1 LVEKKFKTKVIAL
14 KQLFLIDSMAYIF
27 RSFFAIRHMSSPD
40 GTPTNATFGFIKAFE
55 KILKDFNP
63 EHVAAVFDAGS
74 KTFRNDI
81 YPEYKANRSE
91 CPEEL
96 KPQFEIIKEYLR
108 LRGIPIVIQPGF
120 EADDLIGTLAK
131 QGAEHDMEVV
141 ICSGD
146 KDMMQLLND
155 KVKMC
160 QTHKENLMV
169 DAAKVQE
176 LIGVRSDQVIDYLAM
191 TGDAADNI
199 PGLPGIGPKGA
210 AKFLQQYET
219 LEGFFAN
226 ADKVTGKKAIEAC
239 TLHQDK
245 GNLSKVLVTIKCDVE
260 LDDDVGP
267 EDLTAGMPD
276 VDGLEEYFDRLGMR
290 QMKTTLERIKRL
302 ASNKG
307 RISFEEA
314 LLVEDAV
321 CKVTMQTLALSPQK
335 NEVISLKVDLLEEK
349 YDVLEESNCKTL
361 EEAIL
366 KYRDAFSKVDF
377 TFQGENAVIKG
388 SKISERRKTP
398 LSFDYMLASWL
409 YDSESALTVID
420 NFHNALIYS
429 PLYQAAQFNEILKE
443 SAISIQEA
451 KPRYRLVNSE
461 EQLEECLDLLR
472 AAKDFALDTE
482 TTSLKAFE
490 AKVVGIGVCMKRR
503 DAWYIP
509 LNGNIDSEL
518 VMSKFKELLEDPEI
532 SVYGQNI
539 KYDYE
544 VLANNGIRLANISF
558 DTLLASFLLNPSSNF
573 HDLDSQSLQH
583 LNYRK
588 ISTKAL
594 IGTGKNKITMDFVA
608 IQDVCKYCCEDVDVT
623 FQLRKIHEKK
633 LKTVGLLKLFQQMD
647 LPLVKVLGDMEA
659 SGIYVDKEML
669 GGMSSDF
676 EERIERVSAKIYEL
690 TGHEFNISSPKQ
702 VATVLFEEQGL
713 KHGKKTSTGY
723 STDASVLED
732 LAQESEL
739 VREILNYRV
748 LTKLKST
755 YIDSLPQEINPYT
768 DRVHTSFSQAT
779 AATGRLASTS
789 PNLQNIPTRTEEG
802 KKIRSAFK
810 AKPGHKYLACDYS
823 QIELRILA
831 HLSGD
836 AKLLDAFNKDLDIHS
851 YTASL
856 VFEIPEAEVT
866 KEQRYQS
873 KAVNFGIIYG
883 QGPFGLAREIGV
895 DIATAKKFISNYFMR
910 YPQIQSYMQQA
921 QGAAR
926 SRGFAE
932 TAFGRRRFIP
942 EINHPNGRLR
952 GHGERISVNSPM
964 QGTAADII
972 KIAMIRLDAEIRKRG
987 LASKML
993 LQIHDELLFEVP
1005 DSELDEMKVLV
1016 PQLMCKAANLKVKLK
1031 VDVAIGDNWSECD

>member
-1 LVEKKFKTKVIAL
+1 M

-40 GTPTNATFGFIKAFE
+40 GVPTNATFGFIKAFE
-55 KILKDFNP
+55 KILNDFNP
-63 EHVAAVFDAGS
+63 EHVVAVFDAGS

-91 CPEEL
+91 CPEDL
-96 KPQFEIIKEYLR
+96 RPQFDIVKEYLT

-131 QGAEHDMEVV
+131 KGSAIGMDVV

-146 KDMMQLLND
+146 KDMMQLIGDN
-155 KVKMC
+155 VKMC

-176 LIGVRSDQVIDYLAM
+176 LIGVRPDQVIDYLSM

-199 PGLPGIGPKGA
+199 PGLPGIGAKGA
-210 AKFLQQYET
+210 AKFLQQFET

-245 GNLSKVLVTIKCDVE
+245 GHLSKTLVTIKCDIE
-260 LDDDVGP
+260 LAEHEEPDKLVV
-267 EDLTAGMPD
+267 GMPD
-276 VDGLEEYFDRLGMR
+276 VEGLEAYFERFGMR
-290 QMKTTLERIKRL
+290 QMKTTLEKIKRQ

-307 RISFEEA
+307 RISFVEA
-314 LLVEDAV
+314 LQVEGAV
-321 CKVTMQTLALSPQK
+321 CKVSMQTLALAPQK
-335 NEVISLKVDLLEEK
+335 NELISLKVDVLEEK
-349 YDVLEESNCKTL
+349 YDVLEESGCKTL

-366 KYRDAFSKVDF
+366 KYRDAFAKTEF
-377 TFQGENAVIKG
+377 IFEGENSVIKG
-388 SKISERRKTP
+388 AKILERRKTP
-398 LSFDYMLASWL
+398 LSFDYMVACWL
-409 YDSESALTVID
+409 FDSESALTVID
-420 NFHNALIYS
+420 NFHNALIFS
-429 PLYQAAQFNEILKE
+429 PLYQEANFNEILKE
-443 SAISIQEA
+443 SVIGIQEA
-451 KPRYRLVNSE
+451 KPRYRLVNTE
-461 EQLEECLDLLR
+461 EQLAECLEFLEGV
-472 AAKDFALDTE
+472 KDFVIDTE
-482 TTSLKAFE
+482 TTSLKSFE
-490 AKVVGIGVCMKRR
+490 AKIVGIGVCAKRR

-509 LNGNIDSEL
+509 LNGNLDAEL
-518 VMSKFKELLEDPEI
+518 VMSKFKTLLEDPQI

-544 VLANNGIRLANISF
+544 VFANNGIRIANISF

-573 HDLDSQSLQH
+573 HDLDSQALQI

-588 ISTKAL
+588 ISTKSL

-608 IQDVCKYCCEDVDVT
+608 VQDVCKYCCEDVDMT
-623 FQLRKIHEKK
+623 FQLRKLHEKK
-633 LKTVGLLKLFQQMD
+633 LKAVGLLKLFQQMD

-659 SGIYVDKEML
+659 AGIYVDSEQL
-669 GGMSSDF
+669 GSMSEDF
-676 EERIERVSAKIYEL
+676 ETRINEVSANIYEL
-690 TGHEFNISSPKQ
+690 AGHEFNISSPKQ
-702 VATVLFEEQGL
+702 VATVLFDEQGL
-713 KHGKKTSTGY
+713 KTGKKTSTGY

-732 LAQESEL
+732 LALESEL
-739 VREILNYRV
+739 VREILSYRV
-748 LTKLKST
+748 LSKLKST

-768 DRVHTSFSQAT
+768 NRVHSSFSQAT

-789 PNLQNIPTRTEEG
+789 PNLQNIPTRTAEG

-810 AKPGHKYLACDYS
+810 AKPGFKYLACDYS

-831 HLSGD
+831 HLSSD
-836 AKLLDAFNKDLDIHS
+836 PNLLDAFNKDLDIHS

-856 VFEIPEAEVT
+856 VFDIPEAEVT

-883 QGPFGLAREIGV
+883 QGPYGLAREIGV
-895 DIATAKKFISNYFMR
+895 DVSTAKTFISNYFMR
-910 YPQIQSYMQQA
+910 YPQIQAYMQQA
-921 QGAAR
+921 QGMAR
-926 SRGFAE
+926 SRGYAE

-942 EINHPNGRLR
+942 EMNHSNGRLR

-972 KIAMIRLDAEIRKRG
+972 KIAMIRLDAEIHKRD
-987 LASKML
+987 LKSKML

-1005 DSELDEMKVLV
+1005 EDELDEMKKLV
-1016 PQLMCKAANLKVKLK
+1016 PELMCKAANLKVKLK
-1031 VDVAIGDNWSECD
+1031 VDVAVGDNWSECD